1 MKAMK
6 LKIKFAEETRFDVP
20 NRQIIRS
27 WKQLLFDTQHSVHSL
42 VMAELQKPCKHR
54 HD

>member
-6 LKIKFAEETRFDVP
+6 LKIKFGKETRFDVP

-27 WKQLLFDTQHSVHSL
+27 WKQLLFGTQHSVRSL
-42 VMAELQKPCKHR
+42 VMAELEKPCKHR
-54 HD
+54 HN